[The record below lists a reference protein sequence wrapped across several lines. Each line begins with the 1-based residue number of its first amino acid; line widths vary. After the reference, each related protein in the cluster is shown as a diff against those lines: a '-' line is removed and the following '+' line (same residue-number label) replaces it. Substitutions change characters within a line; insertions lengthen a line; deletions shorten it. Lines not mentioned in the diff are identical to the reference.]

1 MKRSLL
7 LASLTFLIGQVMK
20 ASRGKANPAVVRK
33 IIVDK
38 LGGN

>member
-1 MKRSLL
+1 
-7 LASLTFLIGQVMK
+7 MK